1 MTENEFVLNHIMN
14 FKVND
19 HTDKAER
26 ELRDIYR
33 SIASK
38 GSAEKST
45 YVIVYRQYLGEGKQ
59 GNYYVKVDFD
69 EIYKVKDCIEFDE
82 NAIKITL
89 KNGDHFLIT
98 YKDEIKSFV
107 DWFMANLQQASLP
120 RIGCITE

>member
-14 FKVND
+14 FKIND

-45 YVIVYRQYLGEGKQ
+45 YVIVYTEYLGGGKQ

-69 EIYKVKDCIEFDE
+69 EIYKVKDCIETGE

-89 KNGDHFLIT
+89 KNGDHFFIT
-98 YKDEIKSFV
+98 DKDEIKSFV
-107 DWFMANLQQASLP
+107 DWLLSNLQQASLP